1 VSRRVLPARGNLRL
15 PTRNSRPHGNPEW
28 NRGIPNNSEVGSAAV
43 VDLDGYGQQQ
53 RVSFLQFVESS
64 APRWNRRGSLDLRGH
79 GEVHRPVS
87 VNEGE
92 EVLQPAKRSDEIN

>member
-1 VSRRVLPARGNLRL
+1 M
-15 PTRNSRPHGNPEW
+15 E
-28 NRGIPNNSEVGSAAV
+28 
-43 VDLDGYGQQQ
+43 YGQQ

-64 APRWNRRGSLDLRGH
+64 APRWNRRGSLDLHGH

-92 EVLQPAKRSDEIN
+92 EVLQPAKRSGKINWAWFRHSRCHFEILP